1 MLQISWMH
9 HCSCICM
16 NCVCWC
22 VTHRILLSLSP
33 VFLCVFFSE
42 GGWKKNCLK
51 TQWQIEQALSFLL
64 AKPNKCAQAKQMK
77 HQKENNWIFFSIC
90 HAQKQ
95 ANTMAWYMLKFQL
108 SYSWHGCYQFITYW
122 LVRWQLKVLA
132 FLWNAFQNATS
143 FHQLTIIAHN
153 LNI

>member
-1 MLQISWMH
+1 MHLYELCMLMCYTSYP
-9 HCSCICM
+9 S
-16 NCVCWC
+16 VF
-22 VTHRILLSLSP
+22 LSP
-33 VFLCVFFSE
+33 VFLCVFFFKRRME
-42 GGWKKNCLK
+42 KNCLK
-51 TQWQIEQALSFLL
+51 TQWQIEQALSFLS

-95 ANTMAWYMLKFQL
+95 ANTMAWYMLTFQL

-122 LVRWQLKVLA
+122 LVLRQLKVLA
-132 FLWNAFQNATS
+132 FLWNAFHNAAS

-153 LNI
+153 LNAFNLNI